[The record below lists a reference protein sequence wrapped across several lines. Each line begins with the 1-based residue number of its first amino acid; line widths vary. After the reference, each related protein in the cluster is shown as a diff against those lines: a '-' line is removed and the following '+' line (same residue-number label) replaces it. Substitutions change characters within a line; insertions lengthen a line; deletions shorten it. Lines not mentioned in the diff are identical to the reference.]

1 MYLKILNKLI
11 KKISRWYKKTR
22 FSCFKKIVNY
32 LERKK
37 KDQIF
42 SMIDDLAVQPE
53 AAAEKQQGQT
63 RIIWICW
70 FQGFDCAP
78 ELVKRCIESIQ
89 LHSPNANVV
98 ILTDENISQYLSL
111 PEFITT
117 KYQNGLIGKAHYSD
131 IVRCSLLYKYGGVW
145 IDSTVFITKSI
156 PESFYEYSFSSLRF
170 DSIDSSLSKGYWTTY
185 FLACHKENTILK
197 FVRDVLYS
205 YWRIHDTSI
214 EYFLTDYIFLYARER
229 NSQCREMM
237 DQQPVTGNYRFLMRQ
252 NMSLIPEA
260 ETAKALSNDP
270 IGIYKLSHK
279 EKYLTSIN
287 GHPTLYSN
295 ILDGS
300 FKIN

>member
-11 KKISRWYKKTR
+11 KKNSRWYKKTR

-98 ILTDENISQYLSL
+98 ILTDENISLYLSL

-260 ETAKALSNDP
+260 ETA
-270 IGIYKLSHK
+270 
-279 EKYLTSIN
+279 
-287 GHPTLYSN
+287 
-295 ILDGS
+295 
-300 FKIN
+300 